1 MKVRYLLDDDGLTA
15 LTEADCRRAY
25 ARYRELYPEREELF
39 QEMEHRR
46 WMRFS
51 QMCNWKYAPVR
62 DNSRRLHPLLVPFDA
77 LPPAEKKKDDF
88 AWELL
93 GKLEL

>member
-1 MKVRYLLDDDGLTA
+1 
-15 LTEADCRRAY
+15 
-25 ARYRELYPEREELF
+25 
-39 QEMEHRR
+39 
-46 WMRFS
+46 MRFS
-51 QMCNWKYAPVR
+51 QMYNWTYAPVR
-62 DNSRRLHPLLVPFDA
+62 DNSRRLHPLLIPFEA

>member
-1 MKVRYLLDDDGLTA
+1 
-15 LTEADCRRAY
+15 
-25 ARYRELYPEREELF
+25 
-39 QEMEHRR
+39 MEHRR

-62 DNSRRLHPLLVPFDA
+62 DNSCRLHPLLIPFEE
-77 LPPAEKKKDDF
+77 LPAAEKKKDDF